1 MKLKE
6 LKMIDIQF
14 LGLVNATL
22 QAATLLFIA
31 ALGELIAEKSGVLNL
46 GVEGMISI
54 GAVSGFIT
62 AINTENLFLSI
73 IVGIVSASL
82 FSSIHAFVTVI
93 LKQDQTVSGLILT
106 ILGLSL
112 SSLIGKKYVGKKLNT
127 KLEGVF
133 DIENPSNILE
143 IILGQNIIFYIAII
157 LMIVTAFVLK
167 RTMFG
172 RRIEAIGEDL
182 KSADSMGLKIGKTQ
196 FIATCVGGA
205 FAGLSGVYLTL
216 SYVPYWTDG
225 MTSGRGWIALA
236 LVIFGGWKPYR
247 TAFGAL
253 LFGFLEA
260 LGPRLQTYGF
270 EMSPYIVKIT
280 PYVITILVLIVLTI
294 LKNGNT
300 GAPKNIGIPFFR
312 ENR

>member
-1 MKLKE
+1 ML
-6 LKMIDIQF
+6 DIQ
-14 LGLVNATL
+14 LIGLLNATL

-31 ALGELIAEKSGVLNL
+31 ALGELITEKSGILNL
-46 GVEGMISI
+46 GVEGMIAI
-54 GAVSGFIT
+54 GAVSGFMT
-62 AINTENLFLSI
+62 AINTENIYLAI
-73 IVGIVSASL
+73 IVGILSSAA
-82 FSSIHAFVTVI
+82 FASIHALVTVV

-106 ILGLSL
+106 ILGLAL
-112 SSLIGKKYVGKKLNT
+112 SSLMGKEYRGKKLNV
-127 KLEGVF
+127 K
-133 DIENPSNILE
+133 IESLSNNNEPSNFIEVLMS
-143 IILGQNIIFYIAII
+143 QNIVFYIALI
-157 LMIVTAFVLK
+157 LMISVSYLLQNTL
-167 RTMFG
+167 FG
-172 RRIEAIGEDL
+172 RRLQAVGEDS
-182 KSADSMGLKIGKTQ
+182 KAADSMGLKVNRTQ
-196 FIATCVGGA
+196 FIATCIGGA

-280 PYVITILVLIVLTI
+280 PYIITILVLVFLTI